1 MLVSLWNSSEPL
13 TIRIRRTRA
22 RAVPAAGLKPDKD
35 NKNPLNPRKIS
46 LIFTPAYLFCGK
58 NTTFVPPSVERP
70 RKSLGGNFGAVHAKG
85 SINNVQLFNLQNL
98 STNK

>member
-1 MLVSLWNSSEPL
+1 MASDLQSE
-13 TIRIRRTRA
+13 IGYTRG
-22 RAVPAAGLKPDKD
+22 RAASATELKPDKD

-46 LIFTPAYLFCGK
+46 FIFTPAYLFCGK

-70 RKSLGGNFGAVHAKG
+70 RKSLDGNFGAAHAKG